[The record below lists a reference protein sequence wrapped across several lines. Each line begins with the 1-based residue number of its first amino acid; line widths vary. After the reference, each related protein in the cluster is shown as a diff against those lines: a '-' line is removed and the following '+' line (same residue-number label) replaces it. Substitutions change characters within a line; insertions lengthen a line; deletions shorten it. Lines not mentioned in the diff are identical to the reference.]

1 MIREEFDVLIQR
13 LEGVARRHPRLY
25 LARIV
30 GLVAL
35 AYGYL
40 ALILPKGETELA
52 DKGSHASCGCGGV
65 LPASSGLDEHP
76 PL

>member
-1 MIREEFDVLIQR
+1 MTREEFDVLIR
-13 LEGVARRHPRLY
+13 KLEEASRRHPRLY

-40 ALILPKGETELA
+40 ALILFGR
-52 DKGSHASCGCGGV
+52 
-65 LPASSGLDEHP
+65 
-76 PL
+76 